1 MNNDARSESSTTE
14 STTTMQPHEKQIL
27 EALGLKQPSKAEK
40 IGRAIGTL
48 IGFLIVTS
56 VYGYAFVFTF
66 NFTLPQGLV
75 LGWMFSL
82 LLDAIRNGG
91 KK

>member
-1 MNNDARSESSTTE
+1 ME
-14 STTTMQPHEKQIL
+14 PHEKQIL
-27 EALGLKQPSKAEK
+27 EALGLIKPSKTEK
-40 IGRAIGTL
+40 IGRAIGSI
-48 IGFLIVTS
+48 IGLFIVNA

-66 NFTLPQGLV
+66 NFTLPQGLL

-82 LLDAIRNGG
+82 LLEAIRKGG